1 MHIGKIL
8 LAILVLLTG
17 GSEAVNM
24 WRETRDPLSLAIA
37 VVLIIVL
44 CGLLLRSAFRRRD
57 PSFSLSKG
65 SKVVWTVIGVVAAMS
80 ILGQL
85 IEFVTSIP
93 RSTEYVV
100 EVNGLRIPID
110 DCVNGSANMFSTK
123 EEQISFCT
131 CMATK
136 LASSNVLTEYER
148 TSLTAGRM
156 TQLVQKLKNDPSF
169 DMVSLSECMAE
180 SEGAKWTE
188 GMVEQVKKDC
198 ITKMGKEGSDK
209 EYDPEQFCDCLVNKI
224 AQYPPSIIAS
234 GDSVLVK
241 FQEECGVLS
250 KR

>member
-85 IEFVTSIP
+85 IEFVTTIP
-93 RSTEYVV
+93 RSTE
-100 EVNGLRIPID
+100 
-110 DCVNGSANMFSTK
+110 
-123 EEQISFCT
+123 
-131 CMATK
+131 
-136 LASSNVLTEYER
+136 
-148 TSLTAGRM
+148 
-156 TQLVQKLKNDPSF
+156 
-169 DMVSLSECMAE
+169 
-180 SEGAKWTE
+180 
-188 GMVEQVKKDC
+188 
-198 ITKMGKEGSDK
+198 
-209 EYDPEQFCDCLVNKI
+209 
-224 AQYPPSIIAS
+224 
-234 GDSVLVK
+234 
-241 FQEECGVLS
+241 
-250 KR
+250 